1 MGAGAFNRIRLHGLS
16 WAGLLSGP
24 GAWALSTQLN
34 YALVPWDCPRQLG
47 VVPWTALL
55 LVLFA
60 LGGGALSWRALRR
73 PDIVARPE
81 RTARFIALLGIW
93 AALLFALIVA
103 LQGSAGLVFTGCER

>member
-1 MGAGAFNRIRLHGLS
+1 MGAITRIQRHGLS

-47 VVPWTALL
+47 IVPWTALL
-55 LVLFA
+55 LMLVA
-60 LGGGALSWRALRR
+60 LAGGALSWRAFRR
-73 PDIVARPE
+73 PDDTARAV
-81 RTARFIALLGIW
+81 RTERFIALIGIS
-93 AALLFALIVA
+93 AALLFAVIVA

>member
-1 MGAGAFNRIRLHGLS
+1 MGAFARIRLHGLS

-47 VVPWTALL
+47 IVTWTALL
-55 LVLFA
+55 LVLLA
-60 LGGGALSWRALRR
+60 LSGGALSWRAFRW
-73 PDIVARPE
+73 PDVAARPV
-81 RTARFIALLGIW
+81 RTERFIALLGLG

>member
-1 MGAGAFNRIRLHGLS
+1 MGAGAFTRIRLHGVS
-16 WAGLLSGP
+16 WAGLVSGP

-47 VVPWTALL
+47 IVPWTAAL

-60 LGGGALSWRALRR
+60 LAGGALSWQAVRR
-73 PDIVARPE
+73 PDAAARPA
-81 RTARFIALLGIW
+81 RTERFIALIGLG

-103 LQGSAGLVFTGCER
+103 LQGSAALVFSGCER

>member
-1 MGAGAFNRIRLHGLS
+1 MMGGFARIRRHGLS

-24 GAWALSTQLN
+24 GAWALATQLN

-60 LGGGALSWRALRR
+60 LAGGALSWRAFSQ
-73 PDIVARPE
+73 PDI
-81 RTARFIALLGIW
+81 TARSVRTERFVALIGLG
-93 AALLFALIVA
+93 AALLFALVVA

>member
-1 MGAGAFNRIRLHGLS
+1 MGALTRTRRHGLS

-47 VVPWTALL
+47 IVPWTALV
-55 LVLFA
+55 LVLLA
-60 LGGGALSWRALRR
+60 LAGGALSWRAFRR
-73 PDIVARPE
+73 PDVTVRAAGTE
-81 RTARFIALLGIW
+81 RFIALIGLG

>member
-1 MGAGAFNRIRLHGLS
+1 MGAVTRIRRHGLS

-60 LGGGALSWRALRR
+60 LAGGALSWRAVRR
-73 PDIVARPE
+73 PDITVRAAKTE
-81 RTARFIALLGIW
+81 RFIALIGLG

>member
-1 MGAGAFNRIRLHGLS
+1 MRLHGLS

-47 VVPWTALL
+47 IVPWAA
-55 LVLFA
+55 LVLVLA
-60 LGGGALSWRALRR
+60 SLAGGVLSWRALRR
-73 PDIVARPE
+73 PDVTMRAARTE
-81 RTARFIALLGIW
+81 RFIALIGVG